1 MFHSNTPTHAQ
12 ENPTNKWV
20 VLVIVTFGFFMILLD
35 TTVINVALQ
44 TLHVEFNSSLNET
57 QWIISVYV
65 LAMGIIMPLSGF
77 LSRRFGTK
85 RVYLAGLGIFAAGSL
100 LCGLAPN
107 LSLLI
112 VFRIIQGLGGG
123 ITSPLGIA
131 LLLQSFPVK
140 EHGAALGYHGI
151 AALVAPALGPIL
163 GGWLVGMDLWRV
175 IFFLNP
181 PIALISMLLSLRYL
195 HKDVHS
201 GPKKLDLAGIITEVI
216 GFGSILFGATMAAN
230 LGWLAKETIFWFA
243 LGILS
248 LGAFVFI
255 ELRVAKEPILDLYL
269 FKNRIFLNASLLGY
283 VSVLA
288 LFGAEF
294 LLPVYL
300 QSLRGI
306 SPFNTGMI
314 LLPMA
319 VTSGILTILS
329 GKIYD
334 RIGPRMLMITGF
346 AILTLNTWQLSL
358 LKADTSLTW
367 IMVLL
372 AFRGVALGLTAQTT
386 MATSMSVIQPHDL
399 PRGTSLSNATRQVA
413 QSIAVAILATVLI
426 STLSPQVK
434 IYQSML
440 NAQASTSS
448 NKGAVRGLCM
458 LTPDLD
464 ATTGSAVT
472 TGLTQDLHLSQ
483 QACEENMAGFDLTY
497 KLTFYASLVA
507 LILGAFLPGWPFKWK
522 GRHAMGEYI

>member
-1 MFHSNTPTHAQ
+1 
-12 ENPTNKWV
+12 
-20 VLVIVTFGFFMILLD
+20 
-35 TTVINVALQ
+35 
-44 TLHVEFNSSLNET
+44 
-57 QWIISVYV
+57 
-65 LAMGIIMPLSGF
+65 
-77 LSRRFGTK
+77 
-85 RVYLAGLGIFAAGSL
+85 
-100 LCGLAPN
+100 
-107 LSLLI
+107 
-112 VFRIIQGLGGG
+112 
-123 ITSPLGIA
+123 
-131 LLLQSFPVK
+131 
-140 EHGAALGYHGI
+140 
-151 AALVAPALGPIL
+151 
-163 GGWLVGMDLWRV
+163 
-175 IFFLNP
+175 
-181 PIALISMLLSLRYL
+181 
-195 HKDVHS
+195 
-201 GPKKLDLAGIITEVI
+201 
-216 GFGSILFGATMAAN
+216 
-230 LGWLAKETIFWFA
+230 
-243 LGILS
+243 
-248 LGAFVFI
+248 VFI